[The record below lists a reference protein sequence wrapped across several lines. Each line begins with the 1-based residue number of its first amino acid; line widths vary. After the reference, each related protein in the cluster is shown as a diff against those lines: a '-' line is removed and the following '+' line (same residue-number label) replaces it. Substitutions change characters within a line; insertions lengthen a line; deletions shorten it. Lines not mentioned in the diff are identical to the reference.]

1 MHLKIKVVE
10 KWDKYL
16 ITPFNFLKG
25 EYPTIIE
32 KGREN
37 CWLRAP
43 TDNEYLH
50 YDWEEPTENI
60 EVVSTF
66 QGWLD
71 YLKMPKCFYCGE
83 VTSEEYVCEGG
94 CGELYCD
101 NCSAK
106 VTLYNN
112 PERNCCLTCQENS
125 KHE

>member
-1 MHLKIKVVE
+1 MGSRIKVVE
-10 KWDKYL
+10 RWDKYL

-32 KGREN
+32 KGKEN
-37 CWLRAP
+37 CWLRVP

-83 VTSEEYVCEGG
+83 VTSEEYICEGG
-94 CGELYCD
+94 CGELRTKLIVFFRYFLFQL
-101 NCSAK
+101 N
-106 VTLYNN
+106 LYI
-112 PERNCCLTCQENS
+112 CIDVQGVQI
-125 KHE
+125 